1 MYNVIEYLE
10 HSAKTKPEKIAVI
23 EEKKTMTYEKLNN
36 YCKKGGTYL
45 ASQGVFNEVI
55 LVFMDKGIDA
65 LISFFSTVYAGCCY
79 SLMNPEL
86 PESRI
91 ENILNTTNSRFVITD
106 DEHEELAKKYFKKL
120 TIINVKDLKKGRVNE
135 KLLKSIKERHIDYDP
150 LYVNFTS
157 GSTGVP
163 KGVTIC
169 HRSVIDFID
178 KFTELFDFKEDDIIA
193 NQAPF
198 DFDVSVKDIY
208 PAFKMGATLQIL
220 FKSRNV
226 IRLFM

>member
-10 HSAKTKPEKIAVI
+10 HSAKTKPDKIAVI
-23 EEKKTMTYEKLNN
+23 EEKKTITYKKLND
-36 YCKKGGTYL
+36 YCKKGGSYL
-45 ASQGVFNEVI
+45 ASQNAFNEVI

-79 SLMNPEL
+79 SLINPEL

-91 ENILNTTNSRFVITD
+91 ENILNTTNARFVITN
-106 DEHEELAKKYFKKL
+106 DEYEELAKKYFKKL
-120 TIINVKDLKKGRVNE
+120 NIINVKDLKKNKINE
-135 KLLKSIKERHIDYDP
+135 KILNQVKEKHIDYDP

-178 KFTELFDFKEDDIIA
+178 KFTELFNFKEKDIIA

-208 PAFKMGATLQIL
+208 PAMKLGATLLIVPKKY
-220 FKSRNV
+220 FSKS
-226 IRLFM
+226 L